1 MSELKLGLREN
12 ASQFGLLVLVN
23 AFVGYM
29 VGMERAILPLLATD
43 IFGVESR
50 LAILSFIGSFG
61 LAKALANVFAG
72 AMSDRIS
79 RRFVLIA
86 GWLVGLPVP
95 FMIMYAPS
103 WNWIVAANVLLG
115 VNQGLAWS
123 STVIMK
129 IDLVGPKNR
138 GLAMGLNE
146 AAGYIAVSVAALVS
160 GYLASEYG
168 LRPEPFYPGVVI
180 AVIGLLLSV
189 FLVKDTSGYA
199 KLEASLSGATESKTF
214 REAFILTSWKN
225 KNLFSV
231 SQAGLINNMNDGV
244 AWGLLPIVFALAG
257 HDIIEIGI
265 LAGLYPAV
273 WGLGQ
278 LLTGALSDRHG
289 RKPYIV
295 GGMFIQSGG
304 LVLLAATST
313 LALHA
318 CGMILLGLG
327 TAAVY
332 PTLLSAVG
340 DEAEPSWRAT
350 AVGVYRLWRD
360 GGYVVGAIVAGTIA
374 QILGLQAAVL
384 AVAALTFVSG
394 VIAAIVMEETL
405 VSPTSPGQGDG
416 PDPDALHV

>member
-1 MSELKLGLREN
+1 
-12 ASQFGLLVLVN
+12 
-23 AFVGYM
+23 M

-199 KLEASLSGATESKTF
+199 KLEASLSVNTESKTF

-374 QILGLQAAVL
+374 QILGLQAAIF

-394 VIAAIVMEETL
+394 VIAAIVMQETL
-405 VSPTSPGQGDG
+405 VSPTSPGRGDG

>member
-1 MSELKLGLREN
+1 VSELKLGLREN

-43 IFGVESR
+43 IFGIESR

-146 AAGYIAVSVAALVS
+146 AAGYIAVSIAALVS
-160 GYLASEYG
+160 GYLAAEYG

-180 AVIGLLLSV
+180 AVVGLLLSV
-189 FLVKDTSGYA
+189 FLVRDTSGYA
-199 KLEASLSGATESKTF
+199 KLEAALSGNTESKTF

-231 SQAGLINNMNDGV
+231 SQAGLVNNMNDGM

-295 GGMFIQSGG
+295 GGMFIQAGG
-304 LVLLAATST
+304 LVFLAATST
-313 LALHA
+313 LTLHA

-374 QILGLQAAVL
+374 QFLGLQAAIF

-394 VIAAIVMEETL
+394 VIAAIVMQETL

>member
-1 MSELKLGLREN
+1 VSELKLGLREN

-199 KLEASLSGATESKTF
+199 KLEASLSGNTESKTF

-374 QILGLQAAVL
+374 QILGLQAAIF